1 MKKIIWTLGSKLLLL
16 SAAFLLQQCSKG
28 DDGGGGYGST
38 TTPLAIT
45 VTASNFTTN
54 FNENPTNGAT
64 IGSIQ
69 ASTNSGS
76 VRFSIVSQSDSGAIS
91 INTTTGQ
98 ITVADASLFDYESR
112 MLITAVVRVSSGS
125 VSEDITVTINLVDVD
140 EGQDEA
146 STFTLWE
153 GTPITFSKPN
163 GGNPSEEANQDRIT
177 DNVWLTRGNLGVLF
191 NAFNESAANDNSSPA
206 GTEWAQGTFANV
218 ETMQFTNFR
227 SACPGNKPRN
237 VVGIPMVVHLIE
249 DDIYIEITIT
259 SWAQGKVGGFTYQ
272 RSTP

>member
-1 MKKIIWTLGSKLLLL
+1 MKKIIKTLGSKLLLL
-16 SAAFLLQQCSKG
+16 NAVFLFQQCSKG
-28 DDGGGGYGST
+28 DDAGNGYGPAPE
-38 TTPLAIT
+38 PLVVT

-54 FNENPTNGAT
+54 LNENPAIGAS
-64 IGSIQ
+64 IGTIQ

-112 MLITAVVRVSSGS
+112 MVLTAVVRVSSGS
-125 VSEDITVTINLVDVD
+125 VSEDITVTINIIDIVEVDV
-140 EGQDEA
+140 
-146 STFTLWE
+146 STLTLWE
-153 GTPITFSKPN
+153 GVPLTFTKDN
-163 GGNPSEEANQDRIT
+163 GGDPTQSASQDRIT
-177 DNVWLTRGNLGVLF
+177 DNVWLTRGDVGILF
-191 NAFNESAANDNSSPA
+191 NAVSESTANNNSSPA
-206 GTEWAQGTFANV
+206 GTEWAQGTFADL
-218 ETMQFTNFR
+218 EMMEFTNFR
-227 SACPGNKPRN
+227 AACPGNKPKN

-249 DDIYIEITIT
+249 EDVYIEITIT

>member
-16 SAAFLLQQCSKG
+16 NAVFLFQQCSKG
-28 DDGGGGYGST
+28 DDAGNGYGP
-38 TTPLAIT
+38 TPEPLVVT
-45 VTASNFTTN
+45 VTASNLTTN
-54 FNENPTNGAT
+54 FNENPANGAS
-64 IGSIQ
+64 IGTIQ

-125 VSEDITVTINLVDVD
+125 VSEDITVTINIVDVVEVD
-140 EGQDEA
+140 V

-163 GGNPSEEANQDRIT
+163 GGDPTEEANQDRIT

-206 GTEWAQGTFANV
+206 GTEWAQGTFADL
-218 ETMQFTNFR
+218 EMMEFTNFR
-227 SACPGNKPRN
+227 AACPGNKPKN
-237 VVGIPMVVHLIE
+237 VVGIPMVVHLIQ
-249 DDIYIEITIT
+249 DDLYIEITIT